1 MRLTLVSHESPA
13 DAQHLAQ
20 ALYGILM
27 LLPQTDAFHL
37 LKNRLQCVPNYWQ
50 QTQQQ
55 IKLSTSSRPTD
66 QIDFEVLLQHFQRI
80 QILYRQYK
88 VEQRRQNVQ
97 AWEKNK

>member
-1 MRLTLVSHESPA
+1 MRLTLVSHDSPS

-50 QTQQQ
+50 QHGTSSPAGGVTFVGG
-55 IKLSTSSRPTD
+55 KLSFD
-66 QIDFEVLLQHFQRI
+66 ELLQHFKEVQQLHRSYKTSQRKASI
-80 QILYRQYK
+80 QI
-88 VEQRRQNVQ
+88 
-97 AWEKNK
+97 WEKKK